1 MRTVID
7 GSGCAT
13 YPHGGASFDVA
24 VPMTVQ
30 GVDLLSVV
38 KALTDRVSEL
48 ELKLAALSAP
58 HAWAQSTS
66 AAAGEDT
73 KAPVV
78 IVPVETILE
87 TVQTALEVP
96 VADPVVDSAEVEA
109 PPVAAKQTKKSSK

>member
-7 GSGCAT
+7 SSGCAP
-13 YPHGGASFDVA
+13 YPHGGASFDVT

-58 HAWAQSTS
+58 QALAQSTS
-66 AAAGEDT
+66 VAAIEDA
-73 KAPVV
+73 KAPDV
-78 IVPVETILE
+78 IVSTETISE
-87 TVQTALEVP
+87 PVQTVLEAP
-96 VADPVVDSAEVEA
+96 VADPVVDSVEVEA

>member
-38 KALTDRVSEL
+38 KTLTDRVSEL

-58 HAWAQSTS
+58 QALAQSTS
-66 AAAGEDT
+66 AAAVEDT

-78 IVPVETILE
+78 IVPVETITEPVQPVLE
-87 TVQTALEVP
+87 AP

>member
-38 KALTDRVSEL
+38 KTLTDRVSEL

-58 HAWAQSTS
+58 QSLAQRTS
-66 AAAGEDT
+66 AEAVEDT

-78 IVPVETILE
+78 IVPIETITEPVQPVLE
-87 TVQTALEVP
+87 AP

-109 PPVAAKQTKKSSK
+109 PSVAVKQTKKSSK